1 MPEENAGNQERKL
14 SAITRLQYSIGLKSK
29 LEEVAR
35 ILVEE
40 LVNIVGCSG
49 CAMLLIE
56 GSKVRILAEKGFPE
70 MLEQQ
75 EFSTDVPAIEYMA
88 STKQCICTGDSADGS
103 AFHFLPAR
111 CSMKSLMCA
120 PVVVSDKVKG
130 IVCLDSTEENA
141 FDKDDLRFVQLLAK
155 GMSIAME
162 RSFLHSQV
170 KVLTTEDSLTG
181 CHNRRKFE
189 ADLEEEIARAKRYER
204 PLSFLMIDIDWFK
217 KYNDIHGH
225 SKGDELLK
233 EIAKLFVGK
242 VRDTDKVY
250 RYGGEV
256 FVIMLPETDQEKA
269 LLVANRIQ
277 KAVEQKQFA
286 GQKESQP
293 DGELTVSIGVASY
306 PWDGNSKNELLESA
320 DTALRHAKRS
330 GRNCVFGKKEKTV
343 SST

>member
-1 MPEENAGNQERKL
+1 M
-14 SAITRLQYSIGLKSK
+14 
-29 LEEVAR
+29 
-35 ILVEE
+35 
-40 LVNIVGCSG
+40 
-49 CAMLLIE
+49 
-56 GSKVRILAEKGFPE
+56 
-70 MLEQQ
+70 
-75 EFSTDVPAIEYMA
+75 
-88 STKQCICTGDSADGS
+88 
-103 AFHFLPAR
+103 
-111 CSMKSLMCA
+111 
-120 PVVVSDKVKG
+120 
-130 IVCLDSTEENA
+130 
-141 FDKDDLRFVQLLAK
+141 
-155 GMSIAME
+155 
-162 RSFLHSQV
+162 
-170 KVLTTEDSLTG
+170 
-181 CHNRRKFE
+181 
-189 ADLEEEIARAKRYER
+189 
-204 PLSFLMIDIDWFK
+204 
-217 KYNDIHGH
+217 
-225 SKGDELLK
+225 
-233 EIAKLFVGK
+233 GK